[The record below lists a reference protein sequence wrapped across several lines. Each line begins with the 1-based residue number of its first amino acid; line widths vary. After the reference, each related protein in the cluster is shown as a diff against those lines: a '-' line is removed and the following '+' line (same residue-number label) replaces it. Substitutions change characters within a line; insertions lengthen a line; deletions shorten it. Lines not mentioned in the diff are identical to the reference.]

1 MRKILLYNPPSA
13 RYDKHRRKWERRST
27 MHEFDRTIR
36 LVGEEGQA
44 RLLRAKVALFGVGGV
59 GSYALEALVRAGI
72 GEMLLVDGD
81 VVEETNLNRQL
92 IATRATLGQ
101 PKSEVAR
108 ARALSIRPDMVIDAR
123 HAFYDAQTTGQ
134 FDLSRYDWV
143 VDAIDT
149 VSSKLL
155 LIEQARAA
163 GAKVISCMGAGNKL
177 YTEFE
182 IADIEKT
189 SVCPLARRM
198 RTELKKRGIQGVL
211 AVYSKEPPLRP
222 QDGERAPASISYV
235 PGAAGLTLAGAVI
248 RDLLGR

>member
-44 RLLRAKVALFGVGGV
+44 RLLRAKVALFGLGGV

-108 ARALSIRPDMVIDAR
+108 ARALSIRPDMAIDAR
-123 HAFYDAQTTGQ
+123 HAFYDAQTAGQ

-177 YTEFE
+177 HTEFE

-198 RTELKKRGIQGVL
+198 RAELKKRGIQGVL

>member
-1 MRKILLYNPPSA
+1 
-13 RYDKHRRKWERRST
+13 

>member
-1 MRKILLYNPPSA
+1 
-13 RYDKHRRKWERRST
+13 

-44 RLLRAKVALFGVGGV
+44 RLLRAKVALFGLGGV

-81 VVEETNLNRQL
+81 VVEETNLNRQI

-108 ARALSIRPDMVIDAR
+108 QRALSIRPDMAIDAR

>member
-1 MRKILLYNPPSA
+1 
-13 RYDKHRRKWERRST
+13 

-36 LVGEEGQA
+36 LVGKEGQA
-44 RLLRAKVALFGVGGV
+44 RLLRAKVALFGLGGV

-101 PKSEVAR
+101 HKSEVAR

-123 HAFYDAQTTGQ
+123 HAFYDAQTAGQ

-177 YTEFE
+177 HTEFE

-198 RTELKKRGIQGVL
+198 RAELKKRGIQGVL

>member
-1 MRKILLYNPPSA
+1 
-13 RYDKHRRKWERRST
+13 

-44 RLLRAKVALFGVGGV
+44 RLLRAKVALFGLGGV

-123 HAFYDAQTTGQ
+123 HAFYDAQTAGQ

-177 YTEFE
+177 HTEFE

-198 RTELKKRGIQGVL
+198 RAELKKRGIQGVL

>member
-1 MRKILLYNPPSA
+1 
-13 RYDKHRRKWERRST
+13 

-44 RLLRAKVALFGVGGV
+44 RLLRAKVALFGLGGV

-81 VVEETNLNRQL
+81 AVEETNLNRQL

-108 ARALSIRPDMVIDAR
+108 QRALSIRPDMAIDAR
-123 HAFYDAQTTGQ
+123 HAFYDAQTAGQ

>member
-1 MRKILLYNPPSA
+1 
-13 RYDKHRRKWERRST
+13 

-44 RLLRAKVALFGVGGV
+44 RLLRAKVALFGLGGV

-177 YTEFE
+177 HTEFE

-198 RTELKKRGIQGVL
+198 RAELKKRGIQGVL

-248 RDLLGR
+248 RDLLA

>member
-1 MRKILLYNPPSA
+1 
-13 RYDKHRRKWERRST
+13 

-44 RLLRAKVALFGVGGV
+44 RLLRAKVALFGLGGV

-81 VVEETNLNRQL
+81 VVEETNLNRQI

-177 YTEFE
+177 HTEFE

>member
-1 MRKILLYNPPSA
+1 MDEFLRTRALIGSEA
-13 RYDKHRRKWERRST
+13 QER
-27 MHEFDRTIR
+27 
-36 LVGEEGQA
+36 
-44 RLLRAKVALFGVGGV
+44 LRCAHIVVAGAGGVGG
-59 GSYALEALVRAGI
+59 YCLEGLVRAGI

>member
-1 MRKILLYNPPSA
+1 
-13 RYDKHRRKWERRST
+13 

-44 RLLRAKVALFGVGGV
+44 RLLRAKVALFGLGGV

>member
-1 MRKILLYNPPSA
+1 
-13 RYDKHRRKWERRST
+13 

-44 RLLRAKVALFGVGGV
+44 RLLRAKVALFGLGGV

-81 VVEETNLNRQL
+81 VVEETNLNRQI

>member
-44 RLLRAKVALFGVGGV
+44 RLLRAKVALFGLGGV

-123 HAFYDAQTTGQ
+123 HAFYDAQTAGQ

-177 YTEFE
+177 HTEFE

>member
-1 MRKILLYNPPSA
+1 MP
-13 RYDKHRRKWERRST
+13 
-27 MHEFDRTIR
+27 EFDRTIR

-44 RLLRAKVALFGVGGV
+44 RLMRAKVALFGLGGV

>member
-1 MRKILLYNPPSA
+1 
-13 RYDKHRRKWERRST
+13 

-44 RLLRAKVALFGVGGV
+44 RLLRAKVALFGLGGV

-81 VVEETNLNRQL
+81 VVEETNVNRQL

>member
-1 MRKILLYNPPSA
+1 
-13 RYDKHRRKWERRST
+13 

-44 RLLRAKVALFGVGGV
+44 RLLRAKVALFGLGGV

-81 VVEETNLNRQL
+81 AVEETNLNRQL

-108 ARALSIRPDMVIDAR
+108 ARALSIRPDMAIDAR
-123 HAFYDAQTTGQ
+123 HAFYDAQTAGQ

-143 VDAIDT
+143 IDAIDT

>member
-1 MRKILLYNPPSA
+1 
-13 RYDKHRRKWERRST
+13 

-44 RLLRAKVALFGVGGV
+44 RLLRAKVALFGLGGV

-108 ARALSIRPDMVIDAR
+108 ARALSIRPDMAIDAR

-177 YTEFE
+177 HTEFE

>member
-1 MRKILLYNPPSA
+1 
-13 RYDKHRRKWERRST
+13 
-27 MHEFDRTIR
+27 
-36 LVGEEGQA
+36 
-44 RLLRAKVALFGVGGV
+44 
-59 GSYALEALVRAGI
+59 
-72 GEMLLVDGD
+72 
-81 VVEETNLNRQL
+81 
-92 IATRATLGQ
+92 
-101 PKSEVAR
+101 
-108 ARALSIRPDMVIDAR
+108 MVIDAR

>member
-1 MRKILLYNPPSA
+1 
-13 RYDKHRRKWERRST
+13 

-44 RLLRAKVALFGVGGV
+44 RLLRAKVALFGLGGV

-123 HAFYDAQTTGQ
+123 HAFYDAQTAGQ

>member
-1 MRKILLYNPPSA
+1 
-13 RYDKHRRKWERRST
+13 

-44 RLLRAKVALFGVGGV
+44 RLLRAKVALFGLGGV

-108 ARALSIRPDMVIDAR
+108 ARALSIRPDMAIDAR
-123 HAFYDAQTTGQ
+123 HAFYDAQTAGQ

-143 VDAIDT
+143 IDAIDT

>member
-1 MRKILLYNPPSA
+1 
-13 RYDKHRRKWERRST
+13 

-44 RLLRAKVALFGVGGV
+44 RLLRAKVALFGLGGV

-81 VVEETNLNRQL
+81 VVEETNLNRQI

-235 PGAAGLTLAGAVI
+235 PGAAGLMLAGAVI

>member
-1 MRKILLYNPPSA
+1 
-13 RYDKHRRKWERRST
+13 

-44 RLLRAKVALFGVGGV
+44 RLLRAKVALFGLGGV

-235 PGAAGLTLAGAVI
+235 PGAAGLTLAGALI

>member
-1 MRKILLYNPPSA
+1 
-13 RYDKHRRKWERRST
+13 

-44 RLLRAKVALFGVGGV
+44 RLLRAKVALFGLGGV

-81 VVEETNLNRQL
+81 VVEETNLNRQI

-123 HAFYDAQTTGQ
+123 HAFYDAQTAGQ

>member
-1 MRKILLYNPPSA
+1 
-13 RYDKHRRKWERRST
+13 

-44 RLLRAKVALFGVGGV
+44 RLLRAKVALFGLGGV

-177 YTEFE
+177 HTEFE
-182 IADIEKT
+182 IAEIEKT

>member
-1 MRKILLYNPPSA
+1 
-13 RYDKHRRKWERRST
+13 

-81 VVEETNLNRQL
+81 VVEETNLNRQI

-143 VDAIDT
+143 IDAIDT

>member
-1 MRKILLYNPPSA
+1 
-13 RYDKHRRKWERRST
+13 

-44 RLLRAKVALFGVGGV
+44 RLLRAKVALFGLGGV

-108 ARALSIRPDMVIDAR
+108 ARALSIRPDMAIDAR
-123 HAFYDAQTTGQ
+123 HAFYDAQTAGQ

-235 PGAAGLTLAGAVI
+235 PGAAGLVLAGAVI
-248 RDLLGR
+248 RDILAR

>member
-1 MRKILLYNPPSA
+1 
-13 RYDKHRRKWERRST
+13 

-44 RLLRAKVALFGVGGV
+44 RLLRAKVALFGLGGV

-108 ARALSIRPDMVIDAR
+108 ERALSIRPDMVIDAR
-123 HAFYDAQTTGQ
+123 HAFYDAQTAGQ

-177 YTEFE
+177 HTEFE

>member
-44 RLLRAKVALFGVGGV
+44 RLLRAKVALFGLGGV

-81 VVEETNLNRQL
+81 VVEETNLNRQI

-123 HAFYDAQTTGQ
+123 HAFYDAQTAGQ

>member
-1 MRKILLYNPPSA
+1 
-13 RYDKHRRKWERRST
+13 

-44 RLLRAKVALFGVGGV
+44 RLLRAKVALFGLGGV

-81 VVEETNLNRQL
+81 VVEETNLNRQI

-123 HAFYDAQTTGQ
+123 HAFYDAQTAGQ

-143 VDAIDT
+143 IDAIDT

-177 YTEFE
+177 HTEFE

>member
-1 MRKILLYNPPSA
+1 
-13 RYDKHRRKWERRST
+13 

-44 RLLRAKVALFGVGGV
+44 RLLRAKVALFGLGGV

-235 PGAAGLTLAGAVI
+235 PGAAGLMLAGAVI

>member
-1 MRKILLYNPPSA
+1 
-13 RYDKHRRKWERRST
+13 

-44 RLLRAKVALFGVGGV
+44 RLLRAKVALFGLGGV

-123 HAFYDAQTTGQ
+123 HAFYDAQTPGQ
-134 FDLSRYDWV
+134 VDLSRYDWV

>member
-1 MRKILLYNPPSA
+1 
-13 RYDKHRRKWERRST
+13 

-44 RLLRAKVALFGVGGV
+44 RLLRAKVALFGLGGV

-177 YTEFE
+177 HTEFE

>member
-1 MRKILLYNPPSA
+1 
-13 RYDKHRRKWERRST
+13 

-44 RLLRAKVALFGVGGV
+44 RLLRAKVALFGLGGV

-108 ARALSIRPDMVIDAR
+108 ARALSIWPDMVIDAR

-177 YTEFE
+177 HTEFE

>member
-1 MRKILLYNPPSA
+1 
-13 RYDKHRRKWERRST
+13 

-36 LVGEEGQA
+36 LVGEEGKA
-44 RLLRAKVALFGVGGV
+44 RLLRAKVALFGL

>member
-1 MRKILLYNPPSA
+1 
-13 RYDKHRRKWERRST
+13 

-44 RLLRAKVALFGVGGV
+44 RLLRAKVALFGLGGV

-92 IATRATLGQ
+92 IATRATLGL

-177 YTEFE
+177 HTEFE

-198 RTELKKRGIQGVL
+198 RAELKKRGIQGVL

>member
-1 MRKILLYNPPSA
+1 
-13 RYDKHRRKWERRST
+13 

-44 RLLRAKVALFGVGGV
+44 RLLRAKVALFGLGGV

-81 VVEETNLNRQL
+81 MVEETNLNRQL

>member
-44 RLLRAKVALFGVGGV
+44 RLLRAKVALFGLGGV